1 MLLFWSYLSA
11 SLTPAVTHLC
21 PFSTFSILV
30 LSLFCFPFSLQLSEQ
45 HYSFKV
51 FCAFD
56 ISVTTLLSRE
66 VCSYSTLTNS
76 FLSATSYDSKLN
88 LQSFSA
94 KSLPHNRSY
103 RTLWTDDVF
112 SFHQNIYSAKKVLYV
127 FRKSQSRYCLV
138 LHCILLLAGMDTGSN
153 LKQLK
158 YLLSD
163 K

>member
-11 SLTPAVTHLC
+11 CLTPAVTHLC

-76 FLSATSYDSKLN
+76 FLSATSYDSKLD

-103 RTLWTDDVF
+103 RTDDVF